1 MCTKKL
7 SNVFIIASSLLI
19 INCSQMSITEPL
31 GQQVYK
37 SEIARNIGAMKDAG
51 YFDSILD
58 IYARTASSEIS
69 EDEKKIYRLIN
80 NTDEVIDEIKKSE
93 YAETELQFL
102 NLFFNGGTTE
112 KFSEAFSKQSE
123 EMGIQYSKSISEIES
138 SLSDITNESIRISA
152 SNINVNQSNERSIFL
167 SDFSTA
173 NIVLY
178 GTYCAATSAG
188 LIAASSWIPWVKAS
202 GYVAAAAGASAM
214 TFRLLS
220 WAKNSDFTNLITS
233 VIGKDG
239 KEATNILNKDKEF
252 GKKTLLISSLTA
264 VPVVTC
270 ICTPFGKSIIGTVVK
285 AYDAIIGKILSVLP
299 PGINYTLWGVP
310 IKKLALPF

>member
-112 KFSEAFSKQSE
+112 KFSEAFS
-123 EMGIQYSKSISEIES
+123 
-138 SLSDITNESIRISA
+138 
-152 SNINVNQSNERSIFL
+152 
-167 SDFSTA
+167 
-173 NIVLY
+173 
-178 GTYCAATSAG
+178 
-188 LIAASSWIPWVKAS
+188 
-202 GYVAAAAGASAM
+202 
-214 TFRLLS
+214 
-220 WAKNSDFTNLITS
+220 
-233 VIGKDG
+233 
-239 KEATNILNKDKEF
+239 
-252 GKKTLLISSLTA
+252 
-264 VPVVTC
+264 
-270 ICTPFGKSIIGTVVK
+270 
-285 AYDAIIGKILSVLP
+285 
-299 PGINYTLWGVP
+299 
-310 IKKLALPF
+310 